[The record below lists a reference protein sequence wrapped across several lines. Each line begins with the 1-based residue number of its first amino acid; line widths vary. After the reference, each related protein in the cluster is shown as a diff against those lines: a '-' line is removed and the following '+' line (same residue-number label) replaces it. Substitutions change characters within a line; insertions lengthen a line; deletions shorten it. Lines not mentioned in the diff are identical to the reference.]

1 VAEKKKGKGCGGSAA
16 VVLLAFV
23 AVVYWA
29 LI

>member
-16 VVLLAFV
+16 VLVMAFM
-23 AVVYWA
+23 AIVYWV

>member
-16 VVLLAFV
+16 ALMLAFV
-23 AVVYWA
+23 AVMYWV